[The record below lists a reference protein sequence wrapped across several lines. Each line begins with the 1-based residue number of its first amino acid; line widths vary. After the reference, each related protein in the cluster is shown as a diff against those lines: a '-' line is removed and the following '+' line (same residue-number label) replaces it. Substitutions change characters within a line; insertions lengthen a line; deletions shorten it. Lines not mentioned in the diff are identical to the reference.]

1 MITLTV
7 STKGQVTLRKDLLRR
22 PMAGGGTLSA
32 VAPPSPKVNDSR
44 VAAVRGGMENAWGRL
59 PGQSSEKRA
68 VMTAGRSMK
77 SLASYTAE
85 TRGIRVSVEPF
96 YLESQSEPAESRF
109 VWAYKVQ
116 IENTGPDVVQLRH
129 RYWRITDAMGRVKEV
144 RGAGVVGEQPVL
156 RPGETFEYTSGT
168 PLSTASGIMAGTYE
182 MHTAAGEIF
191 EAEIP
196 AFSLDSPHQRRSV
209 N

>member
-1 MITLTV
+1 M
-7 STKGQVTLRKDLLRR
+7 
-22 PMAGGGTLSA
+22 PAGKNAEESGTA
-32 VAPPSPKVNDSR
+32 
-44 VAAVRGGMENAWGRL
+44 
-59 PGQSSEKRA
+59 
-68 VMTAGRSMK
+68 
-77 SLASYTAE
+77 YTAE
-85 TRGIRVSVEPF
+85 TRGIRVSVRPF
-96 YLESQSEPAESRF
+96 YLDSQSEPDENRY

-116 IENTGPDVVQLRH
+116 IKNTGAEIVQLRN
-129 RYWRITDAMGRVKEV
+129 RYWRITDARGAVKEV

-168 PLSTASGIMAGTYE
+168 PLSTESGIMTGVYE

-196 AFSLDSPHQRRSV
+196 AFSLDSPYQRRSL